1 MSAAPV
7 RLRRHFGD
15 DLLARVGGG
24 YELTVLGLALL
35 DRTATACGLLERVF
49 TSRADFDPHP
59 RGT

>member
-1 MSAAPV
+1 
-7 RLRRHFGD
+7 
-15 DLLARVGGG
+15 VGGG